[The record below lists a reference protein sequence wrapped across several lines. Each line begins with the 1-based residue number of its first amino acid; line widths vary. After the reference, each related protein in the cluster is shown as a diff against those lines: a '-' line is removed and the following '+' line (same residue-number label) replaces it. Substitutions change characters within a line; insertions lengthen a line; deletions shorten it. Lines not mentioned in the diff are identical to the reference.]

1 MANARI
7 VLNED
12 DVPGAKLFKEPSNC
26 SVEELKRWLHC
37 HGLKRT
43 GEKDELVEK
52 VRLRIEVIKVDHKI
66 GLWINKKYPHLGALM
81 ASYMIL
87 RKTH

>member
-37 HGLKRT
+37 QWFKT
-43 GEKDELVEK
+43 NGEK
-52 VRLRIEVIKVDHKI
+52 RCTR
-66 GLWINKKYPHLGALM
+66 
-81 ASYMIL
+81 
-87 RKTH
+87 

>member
-1 MANARI
+1 MNMANIRI

-12 DVPGAKLFKEPSNC
+12 DVPSAKLFKEPCNC

-43 GEKDELVEK
+43 GKKYELVER
-52 VRLRIEVIKVDHKI
+52 VRLSIGVIKVDPEIDVGKWYEYKKMAPLKFRKI
-66 GLWINKKYPHLGALM
+66 
-81 ASYMIL
+81 
-87 RKTH
+87 

>member
-1 MANARI
+1 MNIANARI

-12 DVPGAKLFKEPSNC
+12 DVPGAKLFKERSKC

-43 GEKDELVEK
+43 GEKMNSLK
-52 VRLRIEVIKVDHKI
+52 
-66 GLWINKKYPHLGALM
+66 GLD
-81 ASYMIL
+81 
-87 RKTH
+87 